1 MIFASLH
8 SLCNLR
14 HNKSKHP
21 LNASLRIA
29 MKPKTNTKSNKPKL
43 ILFLCT
49 GNYYRSRYAEI
60 FFNWHARERNLP
72 CEAASRGLA
81 IDACNLGPISQYTV
95 ARLQER
101 GISSDECERFP
112 VPLSEADLTAADHI
126 IAVKETEHRPLVEKQ
141 FPAWRERVE
150 YWHVHDLDCAMPVDA
165 LAHLENELLRLL
177 DQLAARLAA

>member
-1 MIFASLH
+1 M
-8 SLCNLR
+8 
-14 HNKSKHP
+14 KSK
-21 LNASLRIA
+21 LNKNNAE
-29 MKPKTNTKSNKPKL
+29 PKR

-60 FFNWHARERNLP
+60 FFNWHARERNLAWNA
-72 CEAASRGLA
+72 ESRGLA
-81 IDACNLGPISQYTV
+81 IDACNLGPISRYTV
-95 ARLQER
+95 ARLQEC
-101 GISSDECERFP
+101 GIRSDECERFP
-112 VPLSEADLTAADHI
+112 VPLSEADLASADQI
-126 IAVKETEHRPLVEKQ
+126 IAVKEAEHRPLVEKK